1 MVCRPNAPQY
11 PADPSLSAAFP
22 AHHGFVHILSLP
34 SPSTLVAPSDRFSTL
49 RGLSSS
55 ASGFGGSG
63 ENNLAFK
70 CTRKRL
76 IFETLHLDL
85 EGGVSERRT
94 SAPSNTAVEL
104 TTATGVSI
112 SAATG
117 EKCNHRATGDHAH
130 VSSGGPKVDIEF
142 EAGAEDPGKQE
153 VQEEVGLV
161 SGSTSIATI
170 DPDKK
175 VKKPKKKVAFFSDRP
190 DVYDF

>member
-1 MVCRPNAPQY
+1 MLCQSNSPPY
-11 PADPSLSAAFP
+11 PADPSLSATFP
-22 AHHGFVHILSLP
+22 SHHGFVHILSLP

-94 SAPSNTAVEL
+94 SAPSSTAVEL
-104 TTATGVSI
+104 TTATGASI

-117 EKCNHRATGDHAH
+117 EKCNHTATGDHTH
-130 VSSGGPKVDIEF
+130 ISGGGPQIDIELEGGARDPPKVDAQKEVV
-142 EAGAEDPGKQE
+142 AVKGAAP
-153 VQEEVGLV
+153 
-161 SGSTSIATI
+161 ST
-170 DPDKK
+170 PEKK
-175 VKKPKKKVAFFSDRP
+175 AKKTKKRVAFFSERP

>member
-1 MVCRPNAPQY
+1 MPSYQ
-11 PADPSLSAAFP
+11 ADPSLSATFP
-22 AHHGFVHILSLP
+22 AHHGFVHVLSLP

-49 RGLSSS
+49 RGLASS

-85 EGGVSERRT
+85 DGGVSERRT
-94 SAPSNTAVEL
+94 TAPSSTAVEL
-104 TTATGVSI
+104 TTATGASI

-117 EKCNHRATGDHAH
+117 EKCNHKTTGDHTH
-130 VSSGGPKVDIEF
+130 IYGGPQIDIELEGGAQDPSLL
-142 EAGAEDPGKQE
+142 EAQKKGVAVEGAT
-153 VQEEVGLV
+153 
-161 SGSTSIATI
+161 TSIS
-170 DPDKK
+170 DKK
-175 VKKPKKKVAFFSDRP
+175 AKKLKKKVAFFSERP